1 MRRSARTRRNLSF
14 LDDFISKAYYSLE
27 EFPFSVLRRET
38 FAISLAAVLLVVAA
52 LSAYVGVSL
61 APVRTVTRVQSATAT
76 TNQVYKVTFE
86 QVQYCGEYNI
96 LPWGVSI
103 EGLVQVQPRNQS
115 LPLPTNTLSTIVPD
129 KNLTQMAFYLPPETY
144 SYTPLGGS
152 GFEEL
157 YVDNGTHSGTVTVN
171 GSDAVVNVGISLSI
185 TCTSTTKAP

>member
-1 MRRSARTRRNLSF
+1 
-14 LDDFISKAYYSLE
+14 
-27 EFPFSVLRRET
+27 LRRET
-38 FAISLAAVLLVVAA
+38 FAISLAAVLLVVAL

-61 APVRTVTRVQSATAT
+61 SPVRTVTLVQSSTAT
-76 TNQVYKVTFE
+76 TDRVYKVTFE

-103 EGLVQVQPRNQS
+103 DGLVQVQPHNQS

-129 KNLTQMAFYLPPETY
+129 KNLTQMAFYLPPGTY
-144 SYTPLGGS
+144 NYTLLGGS

-157 YVDNGTHSGTVTVN
+157 YVVGHGGHSGSVTVN

-185 TCTSTTKAP
+185 TCTSTSTAKAP

>member
-1 MRRSARTRRNLSF
+1 
-14 LDDFISKAYYSLE
+14 
-27 EFPFSVLRRET
+27 LRRGT
-38 FAISLAAVLLVVAA
+38 FAISLAAVLLVVAL

-61 APVRTVTRVQSATAT
+61 VPVRTLTLVQSVTAT
-76 TNQVYKVTFE
+76 TDRVYKVTFE

-103 EGLVQVQPRNQS
+103 DGLVQVQPHNQS

-129 KNLTQMAFYLPPETY
+129 KNLTQMAFYLPPGAY
-144 SYTPLGGS
+144 NYTLLGGS

-157 YVDNGTHSGTVTVN
+157 DVGNGAHSGTVVVN
-171 GSDAVVNVGISLSI
+171 GSDVVVNVEISLSI